1 VVEDHSASAD
11 ITADVSA
18 DVRAGYPAD
27 QQPQEPQYHLDSH
40 RGLDDHST
48 SEENHGTSE
57 EHRFTAEGH
66 GSTDGH
72 SPIDG
77 QSPADDYRPA
87 DGYRSDLERAA
98 TEFLTAPSTSGL
110 STPDLS
116 TPDLSTPDLSTPDL
130 STPDLSTHEQS
141 EHGQS
146 TPGPGTP
153 SPSAHDQSGLGLST
167 QAPSSPGL
175 NNPGSSAH
183 DQSVFG
189 LSTPGQGGS
198 GPTLFD
204 AAPLADASHLQYGGE
219 RRTGGDERYGV
230 PWGVRDE
237 RIDRGAWAG
246 SAPVVGVRNDLHAAA
261 SFRPDRQTLESH
273 NAQAGD
279 SEGFGHHS
287 GGSVW
292 GTGSGAGLEPRA
304 DHSAAAAGGPDEFA
318 GGDRGVVRGEW
329 GAERGEITGVARNE
343 GDGRVDPDD
352 SANPQPAE
360 PWPAESRVAEP
371 RVAETQVAETQV
383 AQRGAAEH
391 RVPETRDAE
400 PGLAEPSAAEPRVA
414 EYGSAEHRVSETRDA
429 EPRLAEHRVAEH
441 RVPEARVAEA
451 PAGVSPVMDLGD
463 AWTRVLAGL
472 PPNQR
477 AWLTNSRPVTLHEST
492 AIVAVPDD
500 FTRGQ
505 LETRLRPD
513 LERILTE
520 SFGRDIR
527 IAVTVDPSLDPEL
540 REPQAP
546 PQPVIRE
553 PLRTDGAFQPTIQSA
568 LTDPDPTGQQF
579 RQPTDQQFRQ
589 PSHQNIGQQAPH
601 GGQHFDQPAGPQ
613 GQQFGGGQQPQ
624 QFGGQQPQQ
633 FGQPLPNGSAPGQPA
648 TEAQGEARLNP
659 KYTFETFVIGS
670 SNRFAHAAAVAVAE
684 APGKAYNPQLI
695 YGDSGLGKTHL
706 LHAIGHYVR
715 SLYTGARVRYV
726 SSEEFTNDF
735 INAIR
740 DDKASQFQ
748 RRYRDV
754 DVLLIDDIQFLEGKI
769 QTQEEFF
776 HTFNTLHNANKQIV
790 ISSDRAPKRLEAL
803 EDRLRNR
810 FEWGLIT
817 DIQPPDLETRI
828 AILRKKAA
836 TERLTAPPEV
846 LEFIASKVQT
856 NIREL
861 EGALIRVTAF
871 ASLNR
876 QPVDLSLAE
885 IVLKDLIPEGSKP
898 EVTASMIMG
907 QTASYFGLSIDD
919 LCGSSRSRVLVTAR
933 QIAMYL
939 CRELTDLSL
948 PKIGQQ
954 FGGRDHTTV
963 MHAERKIRQ
972 LMSERRSVFNQVT
985 ELTNRIKHQAKQQ

>member
-1 VVEDHSASAD
+1 M
-11 ITADVSA
+11 DVK
-18 DVRAGYPAD
+18 D
-27 QQPQEPQYHLDSH
+27 LD
-40 RGLDDHST
+40 
-48 SEENHGTSE
+48 E
-57 EHRFTAEGH
+57 
-66 GSTDGH
+66 
-72 SPIDG
+72 
-77 QSPADDYRPA
+77 
-87 DGYRSDLERAA
+87 
-98 TEFLTAPSTSGL
+98 
-110 STPDLS
+110 
-116 TPDLSTPDLSTPDL
+116 
-130 STPDLSTHEQS
+130 
-141 EHGQS
+141 
-146 TPGPGTP
+146 
-153 SPSAHDQSGLGLST
+153 
-167 QAPSSPGL
+167 
-175 NNPGSSAH
+175 
-183 DQSVFG
+183 
-189 LSTPGQGGS
+189 
-198 GPTLFD
+198 
-204 AAPLADASHLQYGGE
+204 
-219 RRTGGDERYGV
+219 
-230 PWGVRDE
+230 
-237 RIDRGAWAG
+237 
-246 SAPVVGVRNDLHAAA
+246 
-261 SFRPDRQTLESH
+261 
-273 NAQAGD
+273 
-279 SEGFGHHS
+279 
-287 GGSVW
+287 
-292 GTGSGAGLEPRA
+292 
-304 DHSAAAAGGPDEFA
+304 
-318 GGDRGVVRGEW
+318 
-329 GAERGEITGVARNE
+329 
-343 GDGRVDPDD
+343 
-352 SANPQPAE
+352 
-360 PWPAESRVAEP
+360 
-371 RVAETQVAETQV
+371 
-383 AQRGAAEH
+383 
-391 RVPETRDAE
+391 
-400 PGLAEPSAAEPRVA
+400 
-414 EYGSAEHRVSETRDA
+414 
-429 EPRLAEHRVAEH
+429 
-441 RVPEARVAEA
+441 
-451 PAGVSPVMDLGD
+451 

-540 REPQAP
+540 PAP
-546 PQPVIRE
+546 PASPVVKDAPPAIALPTE
-553 PLRTDGAFQPTIQSA
+553 PTMRHP
-568 LTDPDPTGQQF
+568 LT
-579 RQPTDQQFRQ
+579 
-589 PSHQNIGQQAPH
+589 SVAP
-601 GGQHFDQPAGPQ
+601 P
-613 GQQFGGGQQPQ
+613 
-624 QFGGQQPQQ
+624 
-633 FGQPLPNGSAPGQPA
+633 PNGSVRSQPA

-898 EVTASMIMG
+898 EVTAAMIMG